1 VEGGDQGLVPTIDDK
16 VVAMSF
22 ESSKFESGV
31 SNAISAIDKLKAALH
46 FPNAGKGLDDINAAG
61 KRVDLGHIGN
71 AVDDIK
77 SRLGALRLAAVAV
90 FANIASQ
97 AVSAGVRFAKS
108 FTIQPIQAGFQEYA
122 TNLNAIQTIL
132 ANTQASGATLKDVNA
147 SLLDLNKYSDKTI
160 YNFSQMAKN
169 IGTFTAAGVDLKTS
183 TASIKG
189 IANLAALSGSNADQ
203 ASTAMYQLS
212 QAIAAGSV
220 KLQDWNSVV
229 NAGMGGTVFQRALA
243 TTAVSM
249 GKLKDNAVKLTGPMK
264 NVSINGEAF
273 RQSLSTPG
281 KASWLTSDVLT
292 KTLQQFTGDLTNAQ
306 LKAQGFNDAQ
316 IKAIQ
321 QTAKTAMHAATEVK
335 TLSQV
340 FDVAKETAGSGWAQ
354 TFQIIFG
361 NFTEAKKTFTAL
373 SNTINGFINTNANA
387 RNKVL
392 ADWKA
397 LGGRTVL
404 IDSIKTAFHNLGLA
418 VAPIKDAFRDIF
430 PAVTGKNL
438 MDLTLQFQNFAN
450 ALKPSKDTVDN
461 LRRTFRGLFA
471 VLDIGKQLIGGIFT
485 VFGQL
490 FGAVHDGSGGFLEFT
505 GTIGDFLVKV
515 DQALKKGDG
524 LHNFFVGLGTALAA
538 PIKLIQK
545 LAGALAGLFSG
556 VDSGGISGQMSG
568 LGKVLDSV
576 GAAWGRFI
584 DNLSSGKG
592 ILKSIFDSL
601 AQGLATIGPNL
612 GQALSS
618 INWESVFAAI
628 RTGLFA
634 GLVVMLKGF
643 FGKGS
648 FLEQVS
654 KGFGGGILQSI
665 SGSFK
670 ALQGSM
676 VAMQNNI
683 KADTLQKIAIA
694 IGILTASIV
703 ALSFVDPKRLNSA
716 LVGIGV
722 AFGEL
727 LGAMAILDKIGKSG
741 GFIKMPFIAGAMILF
756 AGAIDILAIAVIAL
770 SRISWGDMI
779 KGLTAVAGLMGG
791 FSLISKTLSANSA
804 GMVKAGIGL
813 MGIAI
818 ALKILASAIADFGG
832 MSFTEL
838 GKGLGAVAVGVTS
851 LVVGM
856 TKMPAKGMIQAGV
869 GLIALAVGLKIL
881 ASAIGQLGS
890 ENWQTIA
897 QGLVGLGIAL
907 AGIVLAMRLMP
918 KNMVVNAAGLLL
930 VAVALQGIARAMTQ
944 MGGMSLDQIAHGLIA
959 LGGALLILVV
969 GLAAMEEALPGAAAL
984 AVAAAGIA
992 LLTPALV
999 TLGGMSWGSIVKGLI
1014 ALAAAITIIGIA
1026 GAVLDVAA
1034 VGLLAF
1040 GAAVLMV
1047 GAGLALAGAG
1057 IAAVGIGLAAI
1068 AASGSAAIAVLIG
1081 ALMQLA
1087 EKIPEVAQKTIQ
1099 GALAIANQLAAV
1111 APKFVDAM
1119 VKILNSLVDAVIKIM
1134 PKLMEAFQVILNA
1147 AITLIRNN
1155 ESKIIQAGY
1164 NLLLALLHG
1173 LRDNLGPL
1181 VTAVVDIIVKFIN
1194 AVSSNLNRILTA
1206 GENLLLQFVKGILSR
1221 VADVAS
1227 AVVDIISKF
1236 IVTIAGQY
1244 GRLITAGLS
1253 VLTKFLEGIANALPK
1268 VVSAATDVIVNFITG
1283 ISNAG
1288 GRIVTAAVGAMI
1300 KFINTIE
1307 QQSVR
1312 LVNAGMQAIINF
1324 LNGIAAGINAH
1335 SGEMRA
1341 AGFNV
1346 GIAIIDGMTGG
1357 LISKAQGMYNQ
1368 VSSIMGHAMSLFH
1381 KIPGVKSPS
1390 TVTTDIGENIMLGLI
1405 KGLDKN
1411 TNQAYSSAVAA
1422 SQTVING
1429 FNDTFETHSPSKVM
1443 YRIGQFVGQGFAQG
1457 LRGSADDIR
1466 GAFTDLNTKLSDAIR
1481 DARET
1486 IKNESE
1492 KLRQAQ
1498 SDEADKIHEINQ
1510 KKYKHE
1516 ADRVAAIQAVHKE
1529 YADTIKRSEELI
1541 AENQNVLD
1549 RSVAAR
1555 TVLTKNLQDEKREL
1569 VGLANEYDGIA
1580 KRLDAANKK
1589 LEDLRKQRRDFITS
1603 TEEQYAAAPDI
1614 SDPMTKEIADAK
1626 GKISDAK
1633 QALKEAKDAIEPDTQ
1648 AIASAQAA
1656 VLDAQQQFDDL
1667 VAGKVLNAK
1676 GTGVDLLATYV
1687 KSLKTQTTT
1696 VAAYQST
1703 LQQLRKLG
1711 LDDTTY
1717 QKLLSEGPEDERFAE
1732 QLLAGGKTAVSSLN
1746 TLDSQ
1751 LFNVSQTLATNAA
1764 NNLYNAGIKSAQGLV
1779 QSLKDSESDITKE
1792 MVRIGNKM
1800 IAALKKTLKIKSPS
1814 EEFAEI
1820 GRYSMEGMAKGFTDS
1835 TKVVADAVD
1844 SAAKDALTAMKQ
1856 SVRGISDSVAAE
1868 IDPNPVITPILDLSQ
1883 VRTQAQELSALTNTV
1898 PITAAASYG
1907 HATSISA
1914 STPTT
1919 QAEGTDVSK
1928 PATSVTFEQNNYSPE
1943 ALSDVEI
1950 YRQTKNQLSQLRL
1963 ALALN

>member
-1 VEGGDQGLVPTIDDK
+1 MPTIDDK

-31 SNAISAIDKLKAALH
+31 SSAISSLDKLKAALH
-46 FPNAGKGLDDINAAG
+46 FPNAGKGLDDINAAS

-90 FANIASQ
+90 FANIASE
-97 AVSAGVRFAKS
+97 AVSAGARFAKS
-108 FTIQPIQAGFQEYA
+108 FTIAPIKAGFQEYA

-147 SLLDLNKYSDKTI
+147 ALLDLNKYSDKTI

-243 TTAVSM
+243 TTAESM
-249 GKLKDNAVKLTGPMK
+249 GKLKEGAVKLTGPMK

-361 NFTEAKKTFTAL
+361 NFEEAKKTFTAL

-404 IDSIKTAFHNLGLA
+404 INSIKTAFHNLGLA
-418 VAPIKDAFRDIF
+418 VAPIKEAFRDIF

-438 MDLTLQFQNFAN
+438 FDLTLKFQDFAN
-450 ALKPSKDTVDN
+450 ALKPSQDTIDN
-461 LRRTFRGLFA
+461 LKRTFRGLFA

-505 GTIGDFLVKV
+505 GTIGDFLVKI
-515 DQALKKGDG
+515 DEALKKGDG
-524 LHNFFVGLGTALAA
+524 LHNFFVGLGTVLAA

-545 LAGALAGLFSG
+545 LAGAIADLFSG

-568 LGKVLDSV
+568 LGKVLDTV

-601 AQGLATIGPNL
+601 SQGLATIGPNL

-634 GLVVMLKGF
+634 GLVVMLKNF

-694 IGILTASIV
+694 IGILVAAIV

-716 LVGIGV
+716 LAGI
-722 AFGEL
+722 AIAMGEL
-727 LGAMAILDKIGKSG
+727 LGAMAIMDKIGKSG

-770 SRISWGDMI
+770 SRLSWGDMI
-779 KGLTAVAGLMGG
+779 KGLTAVSGLIGG
-791 FSLISKTLSANSA
+791 LTLASKTLSANSA
-804 GMVKAGIGL
+804 GMIRAGIGL
-813 MGIAI
+813 MGIAV
-818 ALKILASAIADFGG
+818 ALKILASAMADFGG
-832 MSFTEL
+832 MSWTEI
-838 GKGLGAVAVGVTS
+838 G
-851 LVVGM
+851 
-856 TKMPAKGMIQAGV
+856 KGMIAIGGGLVIMAGAARAMPTGMVAQGV
-869 GLIALAVGLKIL
+869 GLIAIAAGLKIL
-881 ASAIGQLGS
+881 AGVV
-890 ENWQTIA
+890 A
-897 QGLVGLGIAL
+897 QFGGMDWRAMGKGL
-907 AGIVLAMRLMP
+907 AGVGGSLVVIAGAMQLMP
-918 KNMVVNAAGLLL
+918 GNMLLTAAGLLL
-930 VAVALQGIARAMTQ
+930 VSVSLGKIAAAVQSFAGMSWTELAKGLVGLAGSLTILAVALYAMSGT
-944 MGGMSLDQIAHGLIA
+944 
-959 LGGALLILVV
+959 
-969 GLAAMEEALPGAAAL
+969 LAGAAAL
-984 AVAAAGIA
+984 GIAAAGLA
-992 LLTPALV
+992 LLAPAMV
-999 TLGGMSWGSIVKGLI
+999 ALGQQSWTEIAKGLI
-1014 ALAAAITIIGIA
+1014 SLAAGLTIIGIA
-1026 GAVLDVAA
+1026 GAVLTPVIPSLL
-1034 VGLLAF
+1034 GL
-1040 GAAVLMV
+1040 GAALILI
-1047 GAGLALAGAG
+1047 GGGLALAGAG
-1057 IAAVGIGLAAI
+1057 VALIGVGLAAI

-1099 GALAIANQLAAV
+1099 GVLEIANQLAAV
-1111 APKFVDAM
+1111 APKFVDAL

-1147 AITLIRNN
+1147 AITVIRNN
-1155 ESKIIQAGY
+1155 ETKVIQAGY

-1194 AVSSNLNRILTA
+1194 AVSSNLNRILNA
-1206 GENLLLQFVKGILSR
+1206 GENLLLQFIKGILSR
-1221 VADVAS
+1221 IGDVAS
-1227 AVVDIISKF
+1227 AVVDIIGKF
-1236 IVTIAGQY
+1236 ILTVAGQY
-1244 GRLITAGLS
+1244 GRLITAGIGL
-1253 VLTKFLEGIANALPK
+1253 LTKFLEGIANALPK
-1268 VVSAATDVIVNFITG
+1268 VISAATDVIVSFITG

-1357 LISKAQGMYNQ
+1357 LASKAAALFNTISG
-1368 VSSIMGHAMSLFH
+1368 IMSHAMSLVH
-1381 KIPGVKSPS
+1381 KIPLVKSPS
-1390 TVTTDIGENIMLGLI
+1390 KVTYDVGENIILGLV
-1405 KGLDKN
+1405 KGLDQN
-1411 TNQAYSSAVAA
+1411 ANQAYASAVAA

-1457 LRGSADDIR
+1457 LRGSSDDIR
-1466 GAFTDLNTKLSDAIR
+1466 GAFTDLNTKLSDAMR

-1486 IKNESE
+1486 IKSETE

-1498 SDEADKIHEINQ
+1498 SDEADKIAEINK
-1510 KKYKHE
+1510 KKYKNE

-1529 YADTIKRSEELI
+1529 YADTIKKSEELI
-1541 AENQNVLD
+1541 AENQSVLD
-1549 RSVAAR
+1549 HSAAAR
-1555 TVLTKNLQDEKREL
+1555 TTLTKSLQDEKREL
-1569 VGLANEYDGIA
+1569 IGLANEYDRIGN
-1580 KRLDAANKK
+1580 KLEEANKH
-1589 LEDLRKQRRDFITS
+1589 LEDLRKQRADFITS
-1603 TEEQYAAAPDI
+1603 TKEQYAAAPDI
-1614 SDPMTKEIADAK
+1614 SDPMTKEIADAR

-1633 QALKEAKDAIEPDTQ
+1633 KALADAKGAVEPDVQ
-1648 AIASAQAA
+1648 AIASAQSA
-1656 VLDAQQQFDDL
+1656 VLDAQAQFDDL

-1676 GTGVDLLATYV
+1676 GTSVDLLATYV
-1687 KSLKTQTTT
+1687 KSLQTQTTT
-1696 VAAYQST
+1696 VSAYQAT

-1711 LDDTTY
+1711 LDDVTY
-1717 QKLLSEGPEDERFAE
+1717 QKLLSEGPTDQRFAE
-1732 QLLAGGKTAVSSLN
+1732 QLLSGGKTAVNSLN
-1746 TLDSQ
+1746 TLDTQ
-1751 LFNVSQTLATNAA
+1751 LATVSQTLATNAG
-1764 NNLYNAGIKSAQGLV
+1764 NNLYKAGIQGAEGIVKGL
-1779 QSLKDSESDITKE
+1779 QSKESDIRKE
-1792 MVRIGNKM
+1792 MAKIGRQM
-1800 IAALKKTLKIKSPS
+1800 LAALKRSLGIKSPS

-1820 GRYSMEGMAKGFTDS
+1820 GKSSMEGMAKGFTDS
-1835 TKVVADAVD
+1835 TKVVSDAVD
-1844 SAAKDALTAMKQ
+1844 SAAKDALTAMKK
-1856 SVRGISDSVAAE
+1856 SMSGMADDVAAE
-1868 IDPNPVITPILDLSQ
+1868 MDPNPVITPILDLSQ

-1919 QAEGTDVSK
+1919 QADEANVAQA
-1928 PATSVTFEQNNYSPE
+1928 ATSVTFEQNNYSPE

>member
-1 VEGGDQGLVPTIDDK
+1 MPTIDDK

-31 SNAISAIDKLKAALH
+31 SSAISALDKLKSALH

-77 SRLGALRLAAVAV
+77 SRLSGLRLAAVAV

-97 AVSAGVRFAKS
+97 AVSAGARFAKS
-108 FTIQPIQAGFQEYA
+108 FTIQPLIAGFQEYS

-132 ANTQASGATLKDVNA
+132 ANTQASGANLQDVNSA
-147 SLLDLNKYSDKTI
+147 LNDLNHYSDKTI

-243 TTAVSM
+243 QTAQAM
-249 GKLKDNAVKLTGPMK
+249 GKLKDGAVKLTGPMK

-292 KTLQQFTGDLTNAQ
+292 KTLQQFTGDLSNAQ

-321 QTAKTAMHAATEVK
+321 QTAKTAQHAATEVK
-335 TLSQV
+335 TIQQV

-361 NFTEAKKTFTAL
+361 NFTQAKKTFTDM
-373 SNTINGFINTNANA
+373 SNAINGFINTNANA

-392 ADWKA
+392 ADWAA

-418 VAPIKDAFRDIF
+418 IAPIKDAFRDIF
-430 PAVTGKNL
+430 PPVTGKNL

-450 ALKPSKDTVDN
+450 ALKPGKDTIDN
-461 LRRTFRGLFA
+461 IRRTFRGLFA

-524 LHNFFVGLGTALAA
+524 LHNFFVGLGNILAA
-538 PIKLIQK
+538 PIQLIQK
-545 LAGALAGLFSG
+545 LAGAIGDLFSG

-568 LGKVLDSV
+568 LGKVLDAV
-576 GAAWGRFI
+576 GKAWGRFI

-592 ILKSIFDSL
+592 VLKSVFDALS
-601 AQGLATIGPNL
+601 QGLATIGPNL

-618 INWESVFAAI
+618 INWESVFSAI
-628 RTGLFA
+628 QTGLFA

-648 FLEQVS
+648 FLQQVS

-694 IGILTASIV
+694 IGILAASIL

-716 LVGIGV
+716 LAGI
-722 AFGEL
+722 AIAMGEL

-756 AGAIDILAIAVIAL
+756 AGAIDILSIAVIAL
-770 SRISWGDMI
+770 SRLSWGDMI
-779 KGLTAVAGLMGG
+779 KGLTAVSGLIGG
-791 FSLISKTLSANSA
+791 LTLASKTLSANSA
-804 GMVKAGIGL
+804 GMIRAGIGL
-813 MGIAI
+813 MGIAV
-818 ALKILASAIADFGG
+818 ALKILASAMADFGG
-832 MSFTEL
+832 MSWTEI
-838 GKGLGAVAVGVTS
+838 G
-851 LVVGM
+851 
-856 TKMPAKGMIQAGV
+856 KGMIAIGGGLVIMAGAARAMPTGMV
-869 GLIALAVGLKIL
+869 AQGAGLIAIAVGLKIL
-881 ASAIGQLGS
+881 ASAV
-890 ENWQTIA
+890 A
-897 QGLVGLGIAL
+897 QFGGMDWRTMGHGL
-907 AGIVLAMRLMP
+907 AGVAGSLVIIAGAMQLMP
-918 KNMVVNAAGLLL
+918 GNMLLTAAGLLL
-930 VAVALQGIARAMTQ
+930 VSVSLGKIAAAVQSFAGMSWTELAKGLIGLAGSLTILAVALYAMSGT
-944 MGGMSLDQIAHGLIA
+944 
-959 LGGALLILVV
+959 
-969 GLAAMEEALPGAAAL
+969 LAGAAAL
-984 AVAAAGIA
+984 GIAAAGLA
-992 LLTPALV
+992 LLAPAMV
-999 TLGGMSWGSIVKGLI
+999 ALGKQSWTEIAKGLI
-1014 ALAAAITIIGIA
+1014 SLAAGLTVIGIA
-1026 GAVLDVAA
+1026 GAVLTPVIPSLL
-1034 VGLLAF
+1034 GL
-1040 GAAVLMV
+1040 GAALVLI
-1047 GAGLALAGAG
+1047 GGGLALAGVGVAG
-1057 IAAVGIGLAAI
+1057 IGIGLAAI

-1111 APKFVDAM
+1111 APKFVDAI

-1147 AITLIRNN
+1147 AITVIRNN
-1155 ESKIIQAGY
+1155 ESKIIQAGF
-1164 NLLLALLHG
+1164 NLLLALLKG

-1181 VTAVVDIIVKFIN
+1181 VSAVTDIITKFITE
-1194 AVSSNLNRILTA
+1194 VSRNLNKILTA
-1206 GENLLLQFVKGILSR
+1206 GENLLLQFIKGILTKIT
-1221 VADVAS
+1221 DVAS
-1227 AVVDIISKF
+1227 AVVDIITKF
-1236 IVTIAGQY
+1236 ITTIASQY
-1244 GRLITAGLS
+1244 GRLIAAGVSALVQFLS
-1253 VLTKFLEGIANALPK
+1253 GIANALPK
-1268 VVSAATDVIVNFITG
+1268 VISAATDVIINFITG
-1283 ISNAG
+1283 ISNAS
-1288 GRIVTAAVGAMI
+1288 GRIVTAAVTAMI
-1300 KFINTIE
+1300 TFINTIE

-1312 LVNAGMQAIINF
+1312 LINAGMQAIINF
-1324 LNGIAAGINAH
+1324 LNGIAAGIRAH

-1346 GIAIIDGMTGG
+1346 GMAIIDGMTGG
-1357 LISKAQGMYNQ
+1357 LLSKAQGMYNQ

-1381 KIPGVKSPS
+1381 KIPGVHSPS
-1390 TVTTDIGENIMLGLI
+1390 TVTYDVGENIMLGLI
-1405 KGLDKN
+1405 KGLDQN
-1411 TNQAYSSAVAA
+1411 TNQAYASAVAA

-1457 LRGSADDIR
+1457 LRGSSDDIR
-1466 GAFTDLNTKLSDAIR
+1466 GAFTDLNTKLSDAMR

-1486 IKNESE
+1486 IKTESE
-1492 KLRQAQ
+1492 KLQQAQ
-1498 SDEADKIHEINQ
+1498 SDEADKIAEINK

-1516 ADRVAAIQAVHKE
+1516 ADRVAAIQAVHQQ
-1529 YADTIKRSEELI
+1529 YADTIKKSEELI
-1541 AENQNVLD
+1541 AENQSVLD
-1549 RSVAAR
+1549 RSAAAR
-1555 TVLTKNLQDEKREL
+1555 TTLTKSLQDEKREL
-1569 VGLANEYDGIA
+1569 IGLANEYDRTA
-1580 KRLDAANKK
+1580 TKLESANKK
-1589 LEDLRKQRRDFITS
+1589 LEDLRKQRSDFISS

-1614 SDPMTKEIADAK
+1614 SDPMTKEIKDARD
-1626 GKISDAK
+1626 KINSAK
-1633 QALKEAKDAIEPDTQ
+1633 EALKEAKGAVEPDMA
-1648 AIASAQAA
+1648 AIDAAHVA

-1687 KSLKTQTTT
+1687 QSLKTQTTT

-1711 LDDTTY
+1711 LDDVTY
-1717 QKLLSEGPEDERFAE
+1717 QKLLSEGPTDQRFAE
-1732 QLLAGGKTAVSSLN
+1732 QLLSGGKTAVNSLN

-1751 LFNVSQTLATNAA
+1751 LTSVSQTLATNAG
-1764 NNLYNAGIKSAQGLV
+1764 NNLYNAGIQGAQGIVKGL
-1779 QSLKDSESDITKE
+1779 QSEESNIKKE
-1792 MVRIGNKM
+1792 MAKIGRQM
-1800 IAALKKTLKIKSPS
+1800 IAALKKELKIKSPS

-1820 GRYSMEGMAKGFTDS
+1820 GKFSMEGMAKGFTDS

-1844 SAAKDALTAMKQ
+1844 GAAKDAITAMKR
-1856 SVRGISDSVAAE
+1856 SMSGISDSMAAE

-1919 QAEGTDVSK
+1919 QADGTNVST

-1943 ALSDVEI
+1943 ALSEVEI
-1950 YRQTKNQLSQLRL
+1950 YRQTKNQISQLRM

>member
-1 VEGGDQGLVPTIDDK
+1 MPTIDDK

-31 SNAISAIDKLKAALH
+31 SSAISAIDKLKSALH
-46 FPNAGKGLDDINAAG
+46 FPNAGKGLDDINAAS
-61 KRVDLGHIGN
+61 KRVDLGHIGS

-77 SRLGALRLAAVAV
+77 NRLGALRLAAVAV

-97 AVSAGVRFAKS
+97 AVSAGARFAKS
-108 FTIQPIQAGFQEYA
+108 FTIQPLIAGFQEYS

-132 ANTQASGATLKDVNA
+132 ANTQASGANLNDVNSA
-147 SLLDLNKYSDKTI
+147 LNDLNHYSDKTI

-203 ASTAMYQLS
+203 ASTAMYQMS

-243 TTAVSM
+243 TTAEAM
-249 GKLKDNAVKLTGPMK
+249 GKLKEGAVKLTGPMK

-292 KTLQQFTGDLTNAQ
+292 KTLQQFTGDLSNAQ

-321 QTAKTAMHAATEVK
+321 QTAKTAQHAATEVK
-335 TLSQV
+335 TIQQV

-361 NFTEAKKTFTAL
+361 NFTQAKKTFTDM
-373 SNTINGFINTNANA
+373 SNAINGFINTNANA

-392 ADWKA
+392 ADWAA

-404 IDSIKTAFHNLGLA
+404 IDSIKTAFHNLGL
-418 VAPIKDAFRDIF
+418 VIAPIKDAFRDIF
-430 PAVTGKNL
+430 PPVTGKNL
-438 MDLTLQFQNFAN
+438 MDLTNQFKSFAD
-450 ALKPSKDTVDN
+450 ALKPSQDTIDN

-505 GTIGDFLVKV
+505 GTIGDFLVKI

-524 LHNFFVGLGTALAA
+524 LHKFFVGLGTILAA
-538 PIKLIQK
+538 PIKLIQQ
-545 LAGALAGLFSG
+545 LAGALGDLFSG

-568 LGKVLDSV
+568 LGKVLDAV
-576 GAAWGRFI
+576 GKAWGRFI

-592 ILKSIFDSL
+592 VLKSVFDALS
-601 AQGLATIGPNL
+601 QGLATIGPNL

-634 GLVVMLKGF
+634 GLVVMLRDF

-648 FLEQVS
+648 FLQQIS
-654 KGFGGGILQSI
+654 QGFSGGILSNI
-665 SGSFK
+665 AGSFK

-694 IGILTASIV
+694 IGILVAAIV
-703 ALSFVDPKRLNSA
+703 ALSFVDPKKLNSA
-716 LVGIGV
+716 LAGI
-722 AFGEL
+722 AIAMGEL
-727 LGAMAILDKIGKSG
+727 LGAMAIMDKIGKSG

-756 AGAIDILAIAVIAL
+756 AGAIDILSIAVIAL
-770 SRISWGDMI
+770 SRLSWGDMI
-779 KGLTAVAGLMGG
+779 KGLTAVSGLIGG
-791 FSLISKTLSANSA
+791 LTLASKTLSANSA
-804 GMVKAGIGL
+804 GMIRAGIGL
-813 MGIAI
+813 MGIAV
-818 ALKILASAIADFGG
+818 ALKILASAMADFGG
-832 MSFTEL
+832 MSWTEI
-838 GKGLGAVAVGVTS
+838 G
-851 LVVGM
+851 
-856 TKMPAKGMIQAGV
+856 KGMIAIGGGLVIMAGAARAMPTGMVAQGV
-869 GLIALAVGLKIL
+869 GLIAIATGLKIL
-881 ASAIGQLGS
+881 ASAVAQFGGMDWRTIGKGLAAIGGALII
-890 ENWQTIA
+890 IA
-897 QGLVGLGIAL
+897 GVMQI
-907 AGIVLAMRLMP
+907 MP
-918 KNMVVNAAGLLL
+918 GNMVFIGAGLIL
-930 VAVALQGIARAMTQ
+930 VSVGVGKIADAIGQ
-944 MGGMSLDQIAHGLIA
+944 MGGMSVGEIA
-959 LGGALLILVV
+959 
-969 GLAAMEEALPGAAAL
+969 
-984 AVAAAGIA
+984 
-992 LLTPALV
+992 
-999 TLGGMSWGSIVKGLI
+999 KGLI
-1014 ALAAAITIIGIA
+1014 ALAGSLTILAVALYAMSGTLAGAVALGIAAAGLALLAPAMVALGKQSWTEIAKGLISLAAGLTVIGIA
-1026 GAVLDVAA
+1026 GAVLTPVIPSLI
-1034 VGLLAF
+1034 GLGIALL
-1040 GAAVLMV
+1040 GI

-1057 IAAVGIGLAAI
+1057 VALIGVGLAAI

-1087 EKIPEVAQKTIQ
+1087 EKIPQVAQQTIK
-1099 GALAIANQLAAV
+1099 GALEIANQLAAV
-1111 APKFVDAM
+1111 APKFVDAI

-1147 AITLIRNN
+1147 AITVIHNN
-1155 ESKIIQAGY
+1155 EGKIIQAGF

-1181 VTAVVDIIVKFIN
+1181 VTAVTDIIVKFLN

-1206 GENLLLQFVKGILSR
+1206 GENLLLQFVKGILTKI
-1221 VADVAS
+1221 ADVAS
-1227 AVVDIISKF
+1227 AVVDIVGKF
-1236 IVTIAGQY
+1236 IIAVASQY
-1244 GRLITAGLS
+1244 GRLITAGISALA
-1253 VLTKFLEGIANALPK
+1253 KFLEGIANALPK
-1268 VVSAATDVIVNFITG
+1268 VISAATDVIVHFITG
-1283 ISNAG
+1283 IGNAG
-1288 GRIVTAAVGAMI
+1288 GRIVTAAVDAMV

-1307 QQSVR
+1307 QQSVK

-1357 LISKAQGMYNQ
+1357 LASKAAGLYNTI
-1368 VSSIMGHAMSLFH
+1368 SGIMSHAMSLVH
-1381 KIPGVKSPS
+1381 KIPLVKSPS
-1390 TVTTDIGENIMLGLI
+1390 QVTYDVGENIILGLV
-1405 KGLDKN
+1405 KGMDN
-1411 TNQAYSSAVAA
+1411 NANQAYASAVAA

-1457 LRGSADDIR
+1457 LRGSSDDIR

-1486 IKNESE
+1486 IKTESA
-1492 KLRQAQ
+1492 KLRQEQ

-1516 ADRVAAIQAVHKE
+1516 AERVAAIEAVHKQ
-1529 YADTIKRSEELI
+1529 YADTIQRSEELI
-1541 AENQNVLD
+1541 AQNQNVLD
-1549 RSVAAR
+1549 RSAAAR
-1555 TVLTKNLQDEKREL
+1555 TTLTKSLQDEKREL
-1569 VGLANEYDGIA
+1569 IGLANEYDRIGN
-1580 KRLDAANKK
+1580 KLDDANKH
-1589 LEDLRKQRRDFITS
+1589 LTDLRKQRTDFISS

-1626 GKISDAK
+1626 GKIADAK
-1633 QALKEAKDAIEPDTQ
+1633 AALKEAKSAIEPDTQ

-1687 KSLKTQTTT
+1687 KSLQTQTTT

-1711 LDDTTY
+1711 LDDVTY
-1717 QKLLSEGPEDERFAE
+1717 QKLLSEGPTDQRFAE
-1732 QLLAGGKTAVSSLN
+1732 QLLAGGKTAVNSLN
-1746 TLDSQ
+1746 TLDAQ
-1751 LFNVSQTLATNAA
+1751 LGSVSQTLATNAA
-1764 NNLYNAGIKSAQGLV
+1764 NNLYNAGIQSAQGIVRGL
-1779 QSLKDSESDITKE
+1779 QSQESEIRKE
-1792 MVRIGNKM
+1792 MAKIGRQM
-1800 IAALKKTLKIKSPS
+1800 IAALKRELKIKSPS

-1835 TKVVADAVD
+1835 TNVVADAVD
-1844 SAAKDALTAMKQ
+1844 GAAKDALTAMKR
-1856 SVRGISDSVAAE
+1856 SMSGISDSMAAE

-1883 VRTQAQELSALTNTV
+1883 VRSQAQELSALTNTV

-1919 QAEGTDVSK
+1919 QADETNVAK
-1928 PATSVTFEQNNYSPE
+1928 PAASVTFEQNNYSPS
-1943 ALSDVEI
+1943 ALSEVEI
-1950 YRQTKNQLSQLRL
+1950 YRQTKNQLSQLRS
-1963 ALALN
+1963 ALALS